1 MARKDKK
8 KRSGKERV
16 SQQQV
21 QAYRA
26 RQEATLSREEAEKR
40 RAEEQRRLQQREEE
54 AAKRFEQDYA
64 DSFGIPREQEEPA
77 ADVPKLTAEQI
88 AADYASVRQEL
99 SRIVVWGGLMFLL
112 LIAIAI
118 YMNTV

>member
-8 KRSGKERV
+8 KRSGKQGV

-26 RQEATLSREEAEKR
+26 RQEATMSREEVEKR

-54 AAKRFEQDYA
+54 LARRYEEDYA
-64 DSFGIPREQEEPA
+64 DSFGIPREQEDPMP
-77 ADVPKLTAEQI
+77 DQPMLSPEQI

-99 SRIVVWGGLMFLL
+99 SRILVWGGLMFVL
-112 LIAIAI
+112 LIAAAI
-118 YMNTV
+118 YMNM

>member
-16 SQQQV
+16 SQQQL

-54 AAKRFEQDYA
+54 AAKRYEDEYA
-64 DSFGIPREQEEPA
+64 DVLGVPREESPEDHPT
-77 ADVPKLTAEQI
+77 LTPEQI
-88 AADYASVRQEL
+88 AADYRSVRQEL
-99 SRIVVWGGLMFLL
+99 AQIAVWGGLMFILL
-112 LIAIAI
+112 FAIAF
-118 YMNTV
+118 YMS

>member
-16 SQQQV
+16 SQQQL

-26 RQEATLSREEAEKR
+26 RQEATLSREEAEQR
-40 RAEEQRRLQQREEE
+40 RAEEQRRLQQREED
-54 AAKRFEQDYA
+54 AAKRYEEDYA
-64 DSFGIPREQEEPA
+64 DVLGVAREEEPE
-77 ADVPKLTAEQI
+77 DVPTLSPEQI

-99 SRIVVWGGLMFLL
+99 SSIAVWGGLMFVLL
-112 LIAIAI
+112 AALTV
-118 YMNTV
+118 YMS